1 MNQIKEQLHKTC
13 DECDGEGVMIYSCC
27 GDDMLGADIDICPS
41 CGEHTGMEE
50 EECEECNG
58 KGDREEQL
66 TR

>member
-1 MNQIKEQLHKTC
+1 
-13 DECDGEGVMIYSCC
+13 
-27 GDDMLGADIDICPS
+27 MLGADIDICPS